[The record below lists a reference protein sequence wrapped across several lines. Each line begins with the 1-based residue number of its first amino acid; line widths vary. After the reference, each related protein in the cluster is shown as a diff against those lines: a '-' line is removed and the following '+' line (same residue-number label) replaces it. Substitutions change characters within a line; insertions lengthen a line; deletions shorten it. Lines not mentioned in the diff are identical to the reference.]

1 MKIIQ
6 REDGGGEFLF
16 EKHEIKILN
25 EKKKLILDG
34 ESMAHMVNTLGKIA
48 VEFAA
53 SRPDHLINV
62 QSNSESKING
72 K

>member
-6 REDGGGEFLF
+6 RKDGGGEFLF
-16 EKHEIKILN
+16 EEHEIKILN
-25 EKKKLILDG
+25 ERKKLILDG
-34 ESMAHMVNTLGKIA
+34 ESMVHMVNTLGKIA

-53 SRPDHLINV
+53 TRPPHLINM
-62 QSNSESKING
+62 QSDKDSKING

>member
-6 REDGGGEFLF
+6 REDGGGEILF
-16 EKHEIKILN
+16 KEHEIKILN

-34 ESMAHMVNTLGKIA
+34 ESMVHMFNTLGKIA

-53 SRPDHLINV
+53 NRPDNLINLE
-62 QSNSESKING
+62 SNGESKING

>member
-25 EKKKLILDG
+25 EKK
-34 ESMAHMVNTLGKIA
+34 N
-48 VEFAA
+48 
-53 SRPDHLINV
+53 
-62 QSNSESKING
+62 
-72 K
+72 

>member
-16 EKHEIKILN
+16 EEHEIKILN
-25 EKKKLILDG
+25 EKRKLILDG
-34 ESMAHMVNTLGKIA
+34 DSMVHLVNTLGKIA

-53 SRPDHLINV
+53 SRPPHLINM
-62 QSNSESKING
+62 QSDENSKIDG

>member
-1 MKIIQ
+1 
-6 REDGGGEFLF
+6 
-16 EKHEIKILN
+16 
-25 EKKKLILDG
+25 
-34 ESMAHMVNTLGKIA
+34 MAHMVNTLGKIA

>member
-25 EKKKLILDG
+25 EKKKTNI
-34 ESMAHMVNTLGKIA
+34 
-48 VEFAA
+48 
-53 SRPDHLINV
+53 RW
-62 QSNSESKING
+62 
-72 K
+72 